1 MEAAATKKQVPVREG
16 LFELAGGDE
25 IRLCASKC
33 NHCDRAFFPRAGLCP
48 YCGETDVEPVLLDSQ
63 AAVIFSTVVSTPP
76 PGFTG
81 PVPFGL
87 AVVRYGSG
95 LELIAPLLCA
105 SVLAKGTPVRSVAWV
120 VGTSDNGTEIVSF
133 AFRPVEF
140 TSGGASETSRE
151 AER

>member
-1 MEAAATKKQVPVREG
+1 MEAAGTKKQVPVREG

-25 IRLCASKC
+25 IRLCASEC

-95 LELIAPLLCA
+95 LELIAPLLCT
-105 SVLAKGTPVRSVAWV
+105 SPLAKGAPVRSVAWV
-120 VGTSDNGTEIVSF
+120 VGTSDHGAEIVTY
-133 AFRPVEF
+133 AFRPLEVA
-140 TSGGASETSRE
+140 SGGAAESARE
-151 AER
+151 VEQ